1 MQAWPL
7 IWWAS
12 DSTTVWAAWP
22 LRSVSVQGLRQP
34 LGRDVVLDGL
44 SVWWLDLACRIF
56 TMAFDKPPQASPQ
69 HDLVAVTH
77 GPAARLTP
85 VIGLAVGVFDLLHRG
100 HLSFLRSA
108 SLGCDA
114 LIVGLQL
121 SPMDCKLVYVQHSF
135 CQRLRRLEL
144 LRSIDRIVPY
154 RDVDHLVQQLHFD
167 CLFLGE
173 DQQHPGFCRAVE
185 HCRSRG
191 IPVVRFPRT
200 PGISSTALRQG
211 LPGRFIKAVPPAP

>member
-1 MQAWPL
+1 MVLGPG
-7 IWWAS
+7 
-12 DSTTVWAAWP
+12 TTV
-22 LRSVSVQGLRQP
+22 V
-34 LGRDVVLDGL
+34 
-44 SVWWLDLACRIF
+44 F
-56 TMAFDKPPQASPQ
+56 EPPRVEPALCSPRP
-69 HDLVAVTH
+69 T
-77 GPAARLTP
+77 T
-85 VIGLAVGVFDLLHRG
+85 IGLVVGVFDLLHRG
-100 HLSFLRSA
+100 HLIFLRA
-108 SLGCDA
+108 ARQRCDV

-121 SPMDCKLVYVQHSF
+121 NPLAYKPVEIHNSYR
-135 CQRLRRLEL
+135 QRFRRLAL
-144 LRSIDRIVPY
+144 LQAIDRIVPY

-191 IPVVRFPRT
+191 IPVDRLPRT